1 MEIKDLPL
9 KEILPY
15 ARNPRKNK
23 HATEKVAAS
32 IKEFGFR
39 QPIVVDSEMV
49 IVAGHTRF
57 YAAKKLKLK
66 TVPVHVASDLSPAK
80 AKAYRIADNRT
91 HEEAEWD
98 EELLGLE
105 LGELKEMDFADL
117 TLTGFD
123 AAEIEQYLHLEP
135 SGEGDGAGDDEPT
148 DNYKEQY
155 GVIVVCENEDQQEE
169 IYAKLTE
176 QGYNC
181 KVVVT

>member
-1 MEIKDLPL
+1 MEITELPL
-9 KEILPY
+9 KDILPY

-23 HATEKVAAS
+23 HATEKVASS

-49 IVAGHTRF
+49 IVVGHTRF

-66 TVPVHVASDLSPAK
+66 TVPVHVASDLTPVK

-91 HEEAEWD
+91 HDEAEWD

-105 LGELKEMDFADL
+105 LGELKEMKFSDL

-123 AAEIEQYLHLEP
+123 AEQIEQYLNLES
-135 SGEGDGAGDDEPT
+135 SGEGDNADDEPIN
-148 DNYKEQY
+148 NYKEQY

>member
-1 MEIKDLPL
+1 MEIKELPL
-9 KEILPY
+9 KDVIPY
-15 ARNPRKNK
+15 ARNPRKNQNS
-23 HATEKVAAS
+23 TDKVAAS

-49 IVAGHTRF
+49 IVVGHTRYF
-57 YAAKKLKLK
+57 AAKKLKLK
-66 TVPVHVASDLSPAK
+66 TVPVHIAADLTPAK
-80 AKAYRIADNRT
+80 AKAYRLADNRT

-105 LGELKEMDFADL
+105 LGELKEMEFGDL
-117 TLTGFD
+117 GLTGFD
-123 AAEIEQYLHLEP
+123 TKEIEQYLHLEP
-135 SGEGDGAGDDEPT
+135 SGEIDGPADEPD

-169 IYAKLTE
+169 VYAKLAE

-181 KVVVT
+181 RVVVT

>member
-1 MEIKDLPL
+1 MEITELPL
-9 KEILPY
+9 KDILPY

-66 TVPVHVASDLSPAK
+66 TVPVHIASDLSPVK

-91 HEEAEWD
+91 HEEAQWD

-105 LGELKEMDFADL
+105 LGELQEMQFPDL

-123 AAEIEQYLHLEP
+123 AAEIEQYLHLES
-135 SGEGDGAGDDEPT
+135 SGEDDAAEGEPES
-148 DNYKEQY
+148 NYKEQY

>member
-9 KEILPY
+9 SDILPY

-66 TVPVHVASDLSPAK
+66 TVPVHIAADLSPAN

-105 LGELKEMDFADL
+105 LGELQEMEFSDL
-117 TLTGFD
+117 ALTGFD

-135 SGEGDGAGDDEPT
+135 SGEDGANEDEPT
-148 DNYKEQY
+148 NNYKEQY

>member
-9 KEILPY
+9 SDILPY

-66 TVPVHVASDLSPAK
+66 TVPVHIAADLSPAK

-105 LGELKEMDFADL
+105 LGELQEMEFSDL
-117 TLTGFD
+117 ALTGFD

-135 SGEGDGAGDDEPT
+135 SGEDGANEDEPT
-148 DNYKEQY
+148 NNYKEQY